1 MKRKYSPEQ
10 MLDGS
15 TSHGYYDTCYL
26 LGLVYIFKH
35 GGAFAKPFSSYVS
48 LTRTVIP
55 QEM

>member
-1 MKRKYSPEQ
+1 MKREYSPEQ